1 MQDEVKKVV
10 LAYSGGWDTSVILKW
25 LKNEYGCD
33 VIAFTADVGQA
44 EELDHLEE
52 KARATGASKIYIEDL
67 REEFVRDFVFEA
79 LKANVVYEGTYL
91 LGTSIA
97 RPLIAKRQ
105 IEIAHLG
112 GADAVAHG
120 STGKGNAQVRFE
132 LTSTA
137 RNH

>member
-1 MQDEVKKVV
+1 MV
-10 LAYSGGWDTSVILKW
+10 LAYSGGLDTSIILKW
-25 LKNEYGCD
+25 LKNEYGCE
-33 VIAFTADVGQA
+33 VICFTADVGQA

-97 RPLIAKRQ
+97 RP
-105 IEIAHLG
+105 
-112 GADAVAHG
+112 
-120 STGKGNAQVRFE
+120 
-132 LTSTA
+132 
-137 RNH
+137 